1 MTLRDLK
8 LHDLSMVCNGATD
21 SLILKNILDSM
32 SDSLIVLGPDG
43 DILYTNRITE
53 QILGYT
59 FAELS
64 EKGIGL
70 LFFTREE
77 NREFNQLFV
86 DAITERSVNRYS
98 EVEYFKPN
106 GSLSKLACT
115 TSYLIVD
122 GEQMRPVVGFVAIFK
137 DITEISNLRLQEK
150 KLIQDKLSSLNKLAM
165 GVAHEIR
172 NPVVTI
178 GGFASR
184 IAREQVNP
192 LTTRQ
197 YAHNILEDAKR
208 LEAVVEE
215 VQNFC
220 DLPPVRLLN
229 GNVSG
234 TVVEAIQRVTPRAE
248 LRNIRIS
255 LKNSMPEN
263 AAVTFDPTLI
273 RMAIEKILENAV
285 DFSPDGGAIEVIVSG
300 GKDGA
305 TIEVVDHG
313 RGISE
318 RDLGFVFDP
327 FFSTKTHSAGM
338 GLAIVDR
345 IVRDHL
351 GRLELNS
358 SPGSG
363 TTVRVN
369 LS

>member
-8 LHDLSMVCNGATD
+8 LRDLSMVCSEASD
-21 SLILKNILDSM
+21 SRILKNILDSM
-32 SDSLIVLGPDG
+32 SDSLIVLGPQG

-59 FAELS
+59 FAEFA

-98 EVEYFKPN
+98 EVEYFRPD
-106 GSLSKLACT
+106 GSLRKLACT

-122 GEQMRPVVGFVAIFK
+122 EEQTRPVVGFVAIFK
-137 DITEISNLRLQEK
+137 DITEISNLRLQEQ
-150 KLIQDKLSSLNKLAM
+150 KLIQDKLTSLNKLAM

-192 LTTRQ
+192 LSTRQ
-197 YAHNILEDAKR
+197 YAQNILADARR

-220 DLPPVRLLN
+220 DLPPVRLLK
-229 GNVSG
+229 GKVSG

-248 LRNIRIS
+248 PRGITIS
-255 LKNSMPEN
+255 LENSMPEN
-263 AAVTFDPTLI
+263 TAVAFDPTLI
-273 RMAIEKILENAV
+273 RIAVEKILENAI
-285 DFSPDGGAIEVIVSG
+285 DFSPDGGAIQVNISG
-300 GKDGA
+300 RKDAA

-318 RDLGFVFDP
+318 RDLQFVFDP
-327 FFSTKTHSAGM
+327 FFSTKTFAAGM
-338 GLAIVDR
+338 GLAVVDR

-351 GRLELNS
+351 GRLELHS
-358 SPGSG
+358 TRGSG
-363 TTVRVN
+363 TTVRVE